1 MSPSME
7 KARIDHQVLTPI
19 FSGTEPDR
27 NTLADYQIHLAAFFG
42 ISVPECLGRGVG
54 THPEKL
60 WVKIPNYFCLS
71 AYDLVLCHILPLLAV
86 GWFRPP
92 APAWERLSAPHWA
105 ASPVGVG
112 PLPSAELLGLH
123 QFFCVLC
130 FLLARHRKRRLG
142 GSLASRPV
150 PSAALRLAAP
160 GHEPGLHPG
169 AGRAHT
175 GACQRLGGPLLSH
188 GTTRGGVRS
197 CQSVDV
203 GSRHCACRAG
213 TLAPGR
219 AGVGRRSLWGLG
231 APKPLP

>member
-1 MSPSME
+1 MFTSRLVLPS
-7 KARIDHQVLTPI
+7 
-19 FSGTEPDR
+19 
-27 NTLADYQIHLAAFFG
+27 
-42 ISVPECLGRGVG
+42 
-54 THPEKL
+54 
-60 WVKIPNYFCLS
+60 
-71 AYDLVLCHILPLLAV
+71 YDLVLCHILPLLAV

-105 ASPVGVG
+105 ASPAGVG
-112 PLPSAELLGLH
+112 PLPSAGRLDLL
-123 QFFCVLC
+123 QSFCVLC
-130 FLLARHRKRRLG
+130 FLLARRRKRRLW

-169 AGRAHT
+169 AVRAHI

-203 GSRHCACRAG
+203 GSRHYACRAG
-213 TLAPGR
+213 TLAPGV
-219 AGVGRRSLWGLG
+219 AGIGWCTAWGLG
-231 APKPLP
+231 APKPLPDRSGLLFDGSFADRAVYC